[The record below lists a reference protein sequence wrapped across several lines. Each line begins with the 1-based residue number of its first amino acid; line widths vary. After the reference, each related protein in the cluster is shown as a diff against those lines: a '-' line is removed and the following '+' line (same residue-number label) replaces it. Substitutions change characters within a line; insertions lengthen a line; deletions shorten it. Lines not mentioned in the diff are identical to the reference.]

1 MLTSTWRGFRN
12 RYVTTKLMLCHQ
24 LANVGGMQKD
34 SWATIIGILQSEAAP
49 EATLFAAI
57 TLRGKV

>member
-1 MLTSTWRGFRN
+1 ML
-12 RYVTTKLMLCHQ
+12 YHQ
-24 LANVGGMQKD
+24 LANVGDMQKD